1 MLRTLTG
8 VWRSGPVIS
17 PQAKAKIEK
26 LIASC
31 QEEGGEILLDGRGA
45 KVEGYP
51 DGNWVG
57 PTLLKAKEGMTC
69 HE

>member
-1 MLRTLTG
+1 
-8 VWRSGPVIS
+8 VIS

-31 QEEGGEILLDGRGA
+31 KEEGGEILLDGRGA